1 MNVLGK
7 NTEKC
12 KTFFVL
18 IEKVVTKIDTDGK
31 ESVVTISYKTKF
43 INSAKFMA
51 WWLSNLVDNLAEV
64 INKNECKNC
73 DCFLEYESVEDNL
86 IKDKFLSC
94 NTDYSNKLDE
104 KSKKRF
110 KKTFKFSN
118 NDINKFMLLLRKGVY
133 QLKYERYYRCRLHA
147 GKRVFKDFEIK
158 NLGEYHDLNL

>member
-1 MNVLGK
+1 M
-7 NTEKC
+7 
-12 KTFFVL
+12 
-18 IEKVVTKIDTDGK
+18 
-31 ESVVTISYKTKF
+31 
-43 INSAKFMA
+43 
-51 WWLSNLVDNLAEV
+51 
-64 INKNECKNC
+64 
-73 DCFLEYESVEDNL
+73 

-133 QLKYERYYRCRLHA
+133 QLKHERYYRCRLHA
-147 GKRVFKDFEIK
+147 DRRVFKDFEIK